1 MKQHS
6 LSLWLGGVLFAV
18 SVSAAYAAEFSLQQT
33 LTAAEHYSAELSAN
47 RNQSNALSAMADSA
61 RELPD
66 PKLQFGIENVPVQ
79 GSNNHRFTREGM
91 TMQRIG
97 IMQEYVS
104 GEKRDRKVETIL
116 AQSASSAA
124 KAEVIRATLQRATA
138 QTWLDLALSQKVLAT
153 AQKLV
158 AETERQVNV
167 QKATVA
173 SGSSPASSVVDI
185 RMTLL
190 GMQDKVTLA
199 QRDVALAQTRLL
211 QLTGENIDATSGG
224 LPRYQRLPADP
235 AVLEQNVGQHPEVVE
250 AAREADVA
258 KARSAQS
265 AVAAKPNVG
274 VEVFYAHRAD
284 DYDDMAGVMFT
295 VDLPLF
301 KTNRQDKD
309 LAADM
314 SRSMEA
320 NDQLALANR
329 ERVALVRTLV
339 AQYQAAQTLWL
350 RQQDEIL
357 PLQRQRLSLIEAQ
370 YRSGQSSL
378 SELLNA
384 RRTLLDAELSAHSAE
399 KTVAETWAAIRY
411 LTPQEE
417 NPS

>member
-1 MKQHS
+1 MRLHS
-6 LSLWLGGVLFAV
+6 LSLWLGGGLLAM
-18 SVSAAYAAEFSLQQT
+18 SVFTANAAEFSLQQT
-33 LTAAEHYSAELSAN
+33 LTAAERYSAELSAN
-47 RNQSNALSAMADSA
+47 RNQSNALNAMADSA
-61 RELPD
+61 RQLPD
-66 PKLQFGIENVPVQ
+66 PKLKFGIENVPVQ
-79 GSNNHRFTREGM
+79 GGNNHRLTREGM

-97 IMQEYVS
+97 IMQDYISE
-104 GEKRDRKVETIL
+104 EKRDRKAETIL

-124 KAEVIRATLQRATA
+124 KANVIRAELLRTTA
-138 QTWLDLALSQKVLAT
+138 QAWLDLALSEKVLAT

-158 AETERQVNV
+158 AETERQVGV

-173 SGSSPASSVVDI
+173 SGSNPASSVVDI

-190 GMQDKVTLA
+190 DMQDKVTLA
-199 QRDVALAQTRLL
+199 QRDVVLAQTRLL
-211 QLTGENIDATSGG
+211 RLTGEDIDSVSGN

-235 AVLEQNVGQHPEVVE
+235 KVLEQGVGQHPEVIE

-274 VEVFYAHRAD
+274 VEVYYAHRAD
-284 DYDDMAGVMFT
+284 DYEDLGGVMFT
-295 VDLPLF
+295 VDMPLF
-301 KTNRQDKD
+301 KSQRQDKD

-320 NDQLALANR
+320 NDQLAIANR

-357 PLQRQRLSLIEAQ
+357 PLQHQRLSLIEAQ
-370 YRSGQSSL
+370 YRSGQSTL
-378 SELLNA
+378 SDLLNA
-384 RRTLLDAELSAHSAE
+384 RRTLLDTQLTAYSAE
-399 KTVAETWAAIRY
+399 KTVAETWAALRY
-411 LTPQEE
+411 LTPPD
-417 NPS
+417 NH

>member
-6 LSLWLGGVLFAV
+6 LSLWLGGVLFAT

-33 LTAAEHYSAELSAN
+33 LAAAVHYSAELSAN
-47 RNQSNALSAMADSA
+47 RNQSNALNAMADSA
-61 RELPD
+61 RQLPD
-66 PKLQFGIENVPVQ
+66 PKLKFGIENVPVQ
-79 GSNNHRFTREGM
+79 GSNSHRLTREGM

-97 IMQEYVS
+97 IMQDYISE
-104 GEKRDRKVETIL
+104 EKRDRKAETIL

-124 KAEVIRATLQRATA
+124 KAEVIRAALQRTA
-138 QTWLDLALSQKVLAT
+138 AQAWLDLALSQKVLSS

-158 AETERQVNV
+158 AETERQISV

-173 SGSSPASSVVDI
+173 TGSSLASSVVDI

-190 GMQDKVTLA
+190 AMQDKVTLA
-199 QRDVALAQTRLL
+199 QRDVTLAQTRLL
-211 QLTGENIDATSGG
+211 QLTGEKIDDASGT

-235 AVLEQNVGQHPEVVE
+235 QTLEQNVGQHPEVME
-250 AAREADVA
+250 AAREVDVA

-274 VEVFYAHRAD
+274 VEVYYAHRAD

-295 VDLPLF
+295 VDLPMF
-301 KTNRQDKD
+301 KSERQDKD

-329 ERVALVRTLV
+329 DRVALVRTLV
-339 AQYQAAQTLWL
+339 AQYQAAQTLWQ
-350 RQQDEIL
+350 RQQQEIL

-370 YRSGQSSL
+370 YRAGQSTL
-378 SELLNA
+378 SDLLNA
-384 RRTLLDAELSAHSAE
+384 RRTLLDTELTANSAE
-399 KTVAETWAAIRY
+399 KSVAETWAAIRY
-411 LTPQEE
+411 LTPQDD
-417 NPS
+417 NQS

>member
-1 MKQHS
+1 MRQHS

-18 SVSAAYAAEFSLQQT
+18 SVSAANAAEFSLQQT
-33 LTAAEHYSAELSAN
+33 LNAAENYSAELSAN
-47 RNQSNALSAMADSA
+47 RNQSDALNAMADSA

-66 PKLQFGIENVPVQ
+66 PKLKFGIENVPVQ
-79 GSNNHRFTREGM
+79 GSNSHRFTREGM

-104 GEKRDRKVETIL
+104 EDKRDRKAETIL

-124 KAEVIRATLQRATA
+124 KAEVIRTTLQRTTA
-138 QTWLDLALSQKVLAT
+138 QAWLDLALSQKVLAT

-158 AETERQVNV
+158 DETERQVDV

-211 QLTGENIDATSGG
+211 QLTGEQIDNTSGT
-224 LPRYQRLPADP
+224 LPRYQRLPAAP
-235 AVLEQNVGQHPEVVE
+235 AVLEQNVGQHPEVIE

-295 VDLPLF
+295 VDLPMF
-301 KTNRQDKD
+301 KSQRQDKD

-314 SRSMEA
+314 SRTMEA
-320 NDQLALANR
+320 NDQLALSNR
-329 ERVALVRTLV
+329 ERIALVRTLV
-339 AQYQAAQTLWL
+339 TQYQAAQTLWL

-357 PLQRQRLSLIEAQ
+357 PLQRQRLSLVEAQ
-370 YRSGQSSL
+370 YRSGQSTL
-378 SELLNA
+378 SDLLNA
-384 RRTLLDAELSAHSAE
+384 RRTLLDTELAAHSAE
-399 KTVAETWAAIRY
+399 KNVAETWAAIRY
-411 LTPQEE
+411 LTPQE
-417 NPS
+417 NNQ

>member
-6 LSLWLGGVLFAV
+6 LSLWLGGVLVAA
-18 SVSAAYAAEFSLQQT
+18 SVSAAHAAEFSLQQT
-33 LTAAEHYSAELSAN
+33 LAAAVHYSAELSAN
-47 RNQSNALSAMADSA
+47 RNQSNALNAMADSA
-61 RELPD
+61 RQLPD
-66 PKLQFGIENVPVQ
+66 PKLKFGIENVPVQ
-79 GSNNHRFTREGM
+79 GSNSHRFTREGM

-97 IMQEYVS
+97 IMQDYVS
-104 GEKRDRKVETIL
+104 EDKRDRKAETIL
-116 AQSASSAA
+116 AQSASSVA
-124 KAEVIRATLQRATA
+124 KAEVIRATLQRSAVQA
-138 QTWLDLALSQKVLAT
+138 WLDLALSQKVLTA

-158 AETERQVNV
+158 AETERQIGV

-173 SGSSPASSVVDI
+173 SGSSPASSVMDI

-190 GMQDKVTLA
+190 DMQDKVILA
-199 QRDVALAQTRLL
+199 QRDVTLAQTRLL
-211 QLTGENIDATSGG
+211 QLTGEQIDNARGS

-235 AVLEQNVGQHPEVVE
+235 AVLEQSVGLHPEVIE

-274 VEVFYAHRAD
+274 VEVYYAHRAD

-295 VDLPLF
+295 VDLPMF
-301 KTNRQDKD
+301 KSQRQDKD

-320 NDQLALANR
+320 NDQLALAKR

-339 AQYQAAQTLWL
+339 AQYQAAQTLWQ
-350 RQQDEIL
+350 RQQEEIL

-370 YRSGQSSL
+370 YRSGQSTL
-378 SELLNA
+378 SDLLNA
-384 RRTLLDAELSAHSAE
+384 RRTLLDTELTANSAE
-399 KTVAETWAAIRY
+399 KSVAETWAAIRY
-411 LTPQEE
+411 LTPQDE
-417 NPS
+417 NQ

>member
-18 SVSAAYAAEFSLQQT
+18 SVSVANAAEFSLQQT
-33 LTAAEHYSAELSAN
+33 LLAAENYSAELSAN
-47 RNQSNALSAMADSA
+47 RNQSDALSSMADSA
-61 RELPD
+61 RQLPD
-66 PKLQFGIENVPVQ
+66 PKLKFGIENVPVQ
-79 GSNNHRFTREGM
+79 GSNSHRFTREGM
-91 TMQRIG
+91 TMQRISV
-97 IMQEYVS
+97 MQEYVS
-104 GEKRDRKVETIL
+104 EDKRDRKAETIL

-124 KAEVIRATLQRATA
+124 KAEVIRTTLQKTTA
-138 QTWLDLALSQKVLAT
+138 QAWLDLALSQKVLTT

-158 AETERQVNV
+158 DETERQVGV

-190 GMQDKVTLA
+190 GMEDRVTLA

-211 QLTGENIDATSGG
+211 QLTGKQIDKTSGT

-235 AVLEQNVGQHPEVVE
+235 ALLEQNIGQHPEVIE

-295 VDLPLF
+295 VDLPMF
-301 KTNRQDKD
+301 KSQRQDKD

-357 PLQRQRLSLIEAQ
+357 PLQRQRLSLVEAQ
-370 YRSGQSSL
+370 YRSGQSTL
-378 SELLNA
+378 SDLLNA
-384 RRTLLDAELSAHSAE
+384 RRTLLDTELTAHSAE
-399 KTVAETWAAIRY
+399 KNVAETWAAIRY
-411 LTPQEE
+411 LTPQE
-417 NPS
+417 NNQ

>member
-18 SVSAAYAAEFSLQQT
+18 SVSVANAAEFSLQQT
-33 LTAAEHYSAELSAN
+33 LLAAENYSAELSAN
-47 RNQSNALSAMADSA
+47 RNQSDALSSMADSA
-61 RELPD
+61 RQLPD
-66 PKLQFGIENVPVQ
+66 PKLKFGIENVPVQ
-79 GSNNHRFTREGM
+79 GSNSHRFTREGM
-91 TMQRIG
+91 TMQRISV
-97 IMQEYVS
+97 MQEYVS
-104 GEKRDRKVETIL
+104 EDKRDRKAETIL

-124 KAEVIRATLQRATA
+124 KAEVIRTTLQKTTA
-138 QTWLDLALSQKVLAT
+138 QAWLDLALSQKVLTT

-158 AETERQVNV
+158 DETERQVGV

-190 GMQDKVTLA
+190 GMEDKVTLA

-211 QLTGENIDATSGG
+211 QLTGKQIDKTSGT

-235 AVLEQNVGQHPEVVE
+235 ALLEQNIGQHPEVIE

-295 VDLPLF
+295 VDLPMF
-301 KTNRQDKD
+301 KSQRQDKD

-357 PLQRQRLSLIEAQ
+357 PLQRQRLSLVEAQ
-370 YRSGQSSL
+370 YRSGQSTL
-378 SELLNA
+378 SDLLNA
-384 RRTLLDAELSAHSAE
+384 RRTLLDTELTAHSAE
-399 KTVAETWAAIRY
+399 KNVAETWAAIRY
-411 LTPQEE
+411 LTPQE
-417 NPS
+417 NNQ

>member
-18 SVSAAYAAEFSLQQT
+18 SVSVANAAEFSLQQT
-33 LTAAEHYSAELSAN
+33 LLAAENYSAELSAN
-47 RNQSNALSAMADSA
+47 RNQSDALSSMADSA
-61 RELPD
+61 RQLPD
-66 PKLQFGIENVPVQ
+66 PKLKFGIENVPVQ
-79 GSNNHRFTREGM
+79 GSNSHRFTREGM
-91 TMQRIG
+91 TMQRISV
-97 IMQEYVS
+97 MQEYVS
-104 GEKRDRKVETIL
+104 EDKRDRKAETIL

-124 KAEVIRATLQRATA
+124 KAEVIRTTLQKTTA
-138 QTWLDLALSQKVLAT
+138 QAWLDLALSQKVLTT

-158 AETERQVNV
+158 GETERQVGV

-173 SGSSPASSVVDI
+173 SGSSLASSVVDI

-190 GMQDKVTLA
+190 GMEDKVTLA

-211 QLTGENIDATSGG
+211 QLTGKQIDKTSGK

-235 AVLEQNVGQHPEVVE
+235 ALLEQNIGQHPEVIE

-295 VDLPLF
+295 VDLPMF
-301 KTNRQDKD
+301 KSQRQDKD

-357 PLQRQRLSLIEAQ
+357 PLQRQRLSLVEAQ
-370 YRSGQSSL
+370 YRSGQSTL
-378 SELLNA
+378 SDLLNA
-384 RRTLLDAELSAHSAE
+384 RRTLLDTELTAHSAE
-399 KTVAETWAAIRY
+399 KNVAETWAAIRY
-411 LTPQEE
+411 LTPQE
-417 NPS
+417 NNQ

>member
-18 SVSAAYAAEFSLQQT
+18 SVSAANAAEFSLQQT
-33 LTAAEHYSAELSAN
+33 LFAAENYSAELSAN
-47 RNQSNALSAMADSA
+47 RNQSDALSSMADSA
-61 RELPD
+61 RQLPD
-66 PKLQFGIENVPVQ
+66 PKLKFGIENVPVQ
-79 GSNNHRFTREGM
+79 GSNSHRFTREGM
-91 TMQRIG
+91 TMQRISV
-97 IMQEYVS
+97 MQEYVS
-104 GEKRDRKVETIL
+104 EDKRDRKAETIL

-124 KAEVIRATLQRATA
+124 KAEVIRTTLQKTTA
-138 QTWLDLALSQKVLAT
+138 QAWLDLALSQKVLTT

-158 AETERQVNV
+158 GETERQVGV

-190 GMQDKVTLA
+190 GMEDKVTLA

-211 QLTGENIDATSGG
+211 QLTGKQIDKTSGT

-235 AVLEQNVGQHPEVVE
+235 ALLEQNVGQHPEVIE

-295 VDLPLF
+295 VDLPMF
-301 KTNRQDKD
+301 KPQRQDKD

-357 PLQRQRLSLIEAQ
+357 PLQRQRLSLVEAQ
-370 YRSGQSSL
+370 YRSGQSTL
-378 SELLNA
+378 SDLLNA
-384 RRTLLDAELSAHSAE
+384 RRTLLDTELTAHSAE
-399 KTVAETWAAIRY
+399 KNVAETWAAIRY
-411 LTPQEE
+411 LTPQE
-417 NPS
+417 NNQ

>member
-6 LSLWLGGVLFAV
+6 LSLWLGGVLFAM
-18 SVSAAYAAEFSLQQT
+18 SVSAANAAEFSLQQT
-33 LTAAEHYSAELSAN
+33 LAAAEHYSAELSAN
-47 RNQSNALSAMADSA
+47 RNQSNALNAMADSA
-61 RELPD
+61 RQLPD
-66 PKLQFGIENVPVQ
+66 PKLKFGIENVPVQ
-79 GSNNHRFTREGM
+79 GGNSHRFTREGM

-97 IMQEYVS
+97 IMQDYISE
-104 GEKRDRKVETIL
+104 EKRDRKAETIL

-124 KAEVIRATLQRATA
+124 KADVIRAELLRTTA
-138 QTWLDLALSQKVLAT
+138 QAWLDLALSEKVLTT

-158 AETERQVNV
+158 AETERQIGI

-173 SGSSPASSVVDI
+173 SGSTPASSVVDI

-190 GMQDKVTLA
+190 DMQDKVTLA
-199 QRDVALAQTRLL
+199 QRDVVLAQTRLL
-211 QLTGENIDATSGG
+211 RLTGENIDSISGN

-235 AVLEQNVGQHPEVVE
+235 AVLEQGVRQHPEVIE
-250 AAREADVA
+250 AAREAEVA

-274 VEVFYAHRAD
+274 VEVYYAHRAD

-295 VDLPLF
+295 VDMPLF
-301 KTNRQDKD
+301 KSERQDKD

-320 NDQLALANR
+320 SDQLAIARR

-350 RQQDEIL
+350 RQKDEIL

-370 YRSGQSSL
+370 YRSGQSTL
-378 SELLNA
+378 SDLLNA
-384 RRTLLDAELSAHSAE
+384 RRTLLDTELNAHSAE

-411 LTPQEE
+411 LTPQG
-417 NPS
+417 NTQS

>member
-18 SVSAAYAAEFSLQQT
+18 SVSAANAAEFSLQQT
-33 LTAAEHYSAELSAN
+33 LLAAENYSAELSAN
-47 RNQSNALSAMADSA
+47 RNQSDALSSMADSA
-61 RELPD
+61 RQLPD
-66 PKLQFGIENVPVQ
+66 PKLKFGIENVPVQ
-79 GSNNHRFTREGM
+79 GSNSHRFTREGM
-91 TMQRIG
+91 TMQRISV
-97 IMQEYVS
+97 MQEYVS
-104 GEKRDRKVETIL
+104 EDKRDRKAETIL

-124 KAEVIRATLQRATA
+124 KAEVIRTTLQKTTA
-138 QTWLDLALSQKVLAT
+138 QAWLDLALSQKVLTT

-158 AETERQVNV
+158 DETERQVGV

-185 RMTLL
+185 RMSLL
-190 GMQDKVTLA
+190 GMEDKVTLA

-211 QLTGENIDATSGG
+211 QLTGKQIDNTSGT

-235 AVLEQNVGQHPEVVE
+235 ALLEQNIGQHPEVIE

-295 VDLPLF
+295 VDLPMF
-301 KTNRQDKD
+301 KSQRQDKD

-357 PLQRQRLSLIEAQ
+357 PLQRQRLSLVEAQ
-370 YRSGQSSL
+370 YRSGQSTL
-378 SELLNA
+378 SDLLNA
-384 RRTLLDAELSAHSAE
+384 RRTLLDTELTAHSAE
-399 KTVAETWAAIRY
+399 KNVAETWAAIRY
-411 LTPQEE
+411 LTPQE
-417 NPS
+417 NNQ

>member
-1 MKQHS
+1 MMKQHS
-6 LSLWLGGVLFAV
+6 LSLWLSGVLFAV
-18 SVSAAYAAEFSLQQT
+18 SVSAAHAAEFSLQQT
-33 LTAAEHYSAELSAN
+33 LAAAEHYSAELSAN
-47 RNQSNALSAMADSA
+47 RNQSNALNAMADSA

-66 PKLQFGIENVPVQ
+66 PKLKFGIENVPVQ
-79 GSNNHRFTREGM
+79 GGNSHRFTREGM

-97 IMQEYVS
+97 IMQDYVS
-104 GEKRDRKVETIL
+104 EEKRDRKAETIL

-124 KAEVIRATLQRATA
+124 KAEVIRVTLQRATA
-138 QTWLDLALSQKVLAT
+138 QAWLDLALSQKILAT

-158 AETERQVNV
+158 AETERQVSV

-173 SGSSPASSVVDI
+173 SGGTPASSVVDL
-185 RMTLL
+185 RMALL

-199 QRDVALAQTRLL
+199 QRDLVLAQTRLL
-211 QLTGENIDATSGG
+211 QLTGEKIDNTSGA

-235 AVLEQNVGQHPEVVE
+235 AVLEENVGQHPEVIE

-265 AVAAKPNVG
+265 EVAAQPNVG
-274 VEVFYAHRAD
+274 VEVYYAHRAD

-301 KTNRQDKD
+301 KSHRQDKD

-329 ERVALVRTLV
+329 ERVAQVRTLV
-339 AQYQAAQTLWL
+339 AQYQAAQTLWQ
-350 RQQDEIL
+350 RQQEEIL
-357 PLQRQRLSLIEAQ
+357 PLQRQRVSLIEAQ
-370 YRSGQSSL
+370 YRSGQSTL
-378 SELLNA
+378 SDLLNA
-384 RRTLLDAELSAHSAE
+384 RRTLLDTELTAHSAE

-411 LTPQEE
+411 LTPQED
-417 NPS
+417 NQ

>member
-1 MKQHS
+1 MRQHS

-18 SVSAAYAAEFSLQQT
+18 SVSAANAAEFSLQQT
-33 LTAAEHYSAELSAN
+33 LNAAENYSAELSAN
-47 RNQSNALSAMADSA
+47 RNQSDALNAMADSA

-66 PKLQFGIENVPVQ
+66 PKLKFGIENVPVQ
-79 GSNNHRFTREGM
+79 GSNSHRFTREGM

-104 GEKRDRKVETIL
+104 EDKRDRKAETIL

-124 KAEVIRATLQRATA
+124 KAEVIRTTLQRATA
-138 QTWLDLALSQKVLAT
+138 QAWLDLALSQKVLAT

-158 AETERQVNV
+158 DETERQVDV

-199 QRDVALAQTRLL
+199 QRDVVLAQTRLL
-211 QLTGENIDATSGG
+211 QLTGEQIDNTSGT

-235 AVLEQNVGQHPEVVE
+235 AVLEQNVGQHPEVIE

-295 VDLPLF
+295 VDLPMF
-301 KTNRQDKD
+301 KSQRQDKD

-314 SRSMEA
+314 SRTMEA
-320 NDQLALANR
+320 NDQLALSNR
-329 ERVALVRTLV
+329 ERIALVRTLV

-357 PLQRQRLSLIEAQ
+357 PLQRQRLSLVEAQ
-370 YRSGQSSL
+370 YRSGQSTL
-378 SELLNA
+378 SDLLNA
-384 RRTLLDAELSAHSAE
+384 RRTLLDTELAAHSAE
-399 KTVAETWAAIRY
+399 KNVAETWAAIRY
-411 LTPQEE
+411 LTPQE
-417 NPS
+417 NNQ